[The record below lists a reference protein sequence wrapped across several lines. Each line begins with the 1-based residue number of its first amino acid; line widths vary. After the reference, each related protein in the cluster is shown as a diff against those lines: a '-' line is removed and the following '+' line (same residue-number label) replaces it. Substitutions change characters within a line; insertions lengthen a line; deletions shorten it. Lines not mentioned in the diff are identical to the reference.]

1 MGLIVLFQS
10 FNCMF
15 LLIYDLLLFHQHFK
29 DVCQTKVNGDNKPMP
44 MPCIFPFTYENVTY
58 SKCVGNFLFP
68 FLDGEQGI
76 CPVGGA
82 TDPDGSWYEKE
93 QWGICELKPKGMCE
107 KTEGRY

>member
-1 MGLIVLFQS
+1 MR
-10 FNCMF
+10 
-15 LLIYDLLLFHQHFK
+15 
-29 DVCQTKVNGDNKPMP
+29 

-68 FLDGEQGI
+68 FLDGYQGI

-93 QWGICELKPKGMCE
+93 LWGICELKPKGMCE
-107 KTEGRY
+107 KTEGRYEINIILGSYLVFFYHDIKF